1 MKKDQLAVDDLAI
14 DQPLAGDER
23 RQIKVE
29 GLSLIDYLQM
39 MMMIHW
45 FDAEWVMD
53 GEEGKKRENWVIF
66 EL

>member
-1 MKKDQLAVDDLAI
+1 MKKDQLAADDLAI
-14 DQPLAGDER
+14 DQRLAGDER